1 MTVRPLVISDCFSQI
16 EGMTDASDPKTDT
29 DQMPIHN
36 VEGLLGADGRAG
48 LMLNGVLYILRVT
61 KSGKLILT
69 K

>member
-1 MTVRPLVISDCFSQI
+1 
-16 EGMTDASDPKTDT
+16 MTDASDPKTDT